1 MPTLR
6 LPTTGETALIAG
18 FVIYLIL
25 FPVLGYKGFAYMAG
39 TIFFAL
45 GLRWQIERLAQRET
59 ISLGFYWWS
68 FRMRGLSPSKWEGK
82 SQWKCFTLPMPSEA
96 VLTKR
101 VGQGLVF
108 STIFLLPIAA
118 FVAQRQGVLFSA
130 QLDHHMPAMLAFLDD
145 QMAWVNA
152 QLGTQAQIDVDGG
165 LSGLKD
171 TLGHVAGTTINDLK
185 EGLKGVVGSLLKLFG
200 VILADY
206 VLLCIS
212 AIIVAMIIN
221 SANWKKEVAF
231 FRKRVERG
239 IQNPVLRARVLRWG
253 ELFQEAIGLFMVG
266 YLEVGLRLSA
276 LFFLAI
282 FVLTPLGIGFGAA
295 LFVSILLG
303 FVTAIPKIGGFVGL
317 LLAVVLMGL
326 NLEPG
331 LGWFG
336 IEMFTTGSVG
346 GDVVVRIVLL
356 AAIAKV
362 MGLFEAYRFT
372 PEIIGDRLGLTKLL
386 IVATVLMAAKAGGFF
401 GMIWGILAMLA
412 WQAFKRLDEEV
423 EQEAAAGKDGSAADA
438 A

>member
-1 MPTLR
+1 MRSLR

-18 FVIYLIL
+18 LVIYLIL
-25 FPVLGYKGFAYMAG
+25 FPTLGYKGFAYMAG

-45 GLRWQIERLAQRET
+45 GLRWQIERLSQRET
-59 ISLGFYWWS
+59 INLGFYWWS
-68 FRMRGLSPSKWEGK
+68 FKLGGLHPSKWQGK
-82 SQWKCFTLPMPSEA
+82 SHWKCFSVPMPSEA
-96 VLTKR
+96 VLAKR
-101 VGQGLVF
+101 IGQVLVF
-108 STIFLLPIAA
+108 STIVLLPIAA
-118 FVAQRQGVLFSA
+118 FVAQRQGMLFSA
-130 QLDHHMPAMLAFLDD
+130 QLDNHMPAMLAFLDQ
-145 QMAWVNA
+145 QMIWVNA
-152 QLGTQAQIDVDGG
+152 QLGTQAEIDVDAG

-171 TLGHVAGTTINDLK
+171 TLTHVAGTTINDMK

-221 SANWKKEVAF
+221 KANWKKEVAF

-239 IQNPVLRARVLRWG
+239 IQNPSLRAKVLRWG

-276 LFFLAI
+276 LFFVAI
-282 FVLTPLGIGFGAA
+282 FLLTPIGIGFGAA

-317 LLAVVLMGL
+317 MLAVVLMGL

-346 GDVVVRIVLL
+346 GDVVVRIALL
-356 AAIAKV
+356 AVIAKV

-386 IVATVLMAAKAGGFF
+386 IVATVIMAAKAGGFF

-412 WQAFKRLDEEV
+412 WQAFKRLDEETEV
-423 EQEAAAGKDGSAADA
+423 EEEEKKAAAA
-438 A
+438 